1 MYSTMFNIRK
11 ILMFLSVIQ
20 FKKELPNHKMYMVEK
35 RRWNPFNPLTYVCLI
50 LLFIVGFV
58 LYGVKGVFEETEI
71 KDAFKW
77 R

>member
-1 MYSTMFNIRK
+1 
-11 ILMFLSVIQ
+11 
-20 FKKELPNHKMYMVEK
+20 MVEK
-35 RRWNPFNPLTYVCLI
+35 RRWNPFNPLSYVCLF

-58 LYGVKGVFEETEI
+58 LYGAKGVFEETEI